1 MSDSADGTAT
11 RLKPD
16 AIQLDSVLTVSCS
29 TGKAGDTTLTFAGE
43 LDAASA
49 DQAYR
54 CVRDAIDTS
63 GGRVILD
70 VAGLSFCDAR
80 GLGALLRMNSHARR
94 AGSSLYLLMPS
105 PRLVRLIQITGLAET
120 LLVHCGE
127 RTEENGVSPVPVT
140 MPGDN

>member
-1 MSDSADGTAT
+1 MSDSTT

-16 AIQLDSVLTVSCS
+16 AIQLDTVLTVGCS
-29 TGKAGDTTLTFAGE
+29 TGQADDTTLTFAGE

-54 CVRDAIDTS
+54 CVRDTIDTS

-80 GLGALLRMNSHARR
+80 GLGALLRMRTHARR

-105 PRLVRLIQITGLAET
+105 PRLVKLIHITGLDEE
-120 LLVHCGE
+120 LLVHCCE
-127 RTEENGVSPVPVT
+127 RTEEIALAPCQSPRQPR
-140 MPGDN
+140 P